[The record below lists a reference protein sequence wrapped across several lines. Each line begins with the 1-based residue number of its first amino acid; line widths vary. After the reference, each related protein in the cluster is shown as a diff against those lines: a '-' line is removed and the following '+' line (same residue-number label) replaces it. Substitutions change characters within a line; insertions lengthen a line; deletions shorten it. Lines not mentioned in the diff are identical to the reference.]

1 MPWFDVKDRA
11 TKDVTM
17 VFGHWS
23 TLKLLLRDNVI
34 CLDTGCVWGGE
45 LTAVR
50 LQDRRTIQV
59 ACPQS
64 LAPNGD

>member
-1 MPWFDVKDRA
+1 
-11 TKDVTM
+11 M

-23 TLKLLLRDNVI
+23 TLKLMLRENAI

-50 LQDRRTIQV
+50 LQDRRTVRI

-64 LAPNGD
+64 LAPSDD